1 MKKYIKP
8 SVEVLLFDEE
18 EILAASSVSEG
29 TYSMD
34 QLNNGMFNGSEGMT
48 AVGSTV
54 SIDVRKLTIRDE

>member
-18 EILAASSVSEG
+18 DVVIASDVKEG

-34 QLNNGMFNGSEGMT
+34 QLNARMFEGDDEMT
-48 AVGSTV
+48 AANNTV
-54 SIDVRKLTIRDE
+54 SIDVRKLTVRE